1 MKYRKRLNK
10 RTDRKFFRNT
20 ANRVHK
26 KEIIIGQRGGTRI

>member
-1 MKYRKRLNK
+1 MKYRKKLK
-10 RTDRKFFRNT
+10 KSSDKAFFKNT